1 MNEKSLIEK
10 WLSDDLTEEE
20 RIAFEALE
28 DTPFHKDI
36 VANASKFKA
45 SGFSEMPNFESFKK
59 RIEAPEVPIKKLQ
72 WLNPMLKIASV
83 LMLGL
88 GVYYFLFMNVM
99 TEVHTMVAEKTTIEL
114 PDSSR
119 VLLNALSEVSY
130 NEKNWE
136 EKREI
141 KLQGEAFFDVAK
153 GAKFDVVTSKGTVTV
168 MGTEFNVKQRGDFF
182 EVSCFEGT
190 VRVVTDNKTEILKV
204 GDNLKWYKGVLVTGQ
219 HTQKAPQWTKNS
231 SAFQRI
237 PVSEVLAELE
247 RQYDIK
253 ITLEGVDVNQ
263 LFTGAFVHDNLE
275 NALMAISEPLSLEY
289 EVIKPNTVRLS
300 TSE

>member
-1 MNEKSLIEK
+1 MNKKSLIEK

-45 SGFSEMPNFESFKK
+45 SGFSEMPNFKSFKK
-59 RIEAPEVPIKKLQ
+59 RIKAPEVPVKKLQ

-119 VLLNALSEVSY
+119 VVLNALSEVSY

-136 EKREI
+136 DKREI

-182 EVSCFEGT
+182 EVACFEGT

-219 HTQKAPQWTKNS
+219 HTQKEPQWTKNS

-253 ITLEGVDVNQ
+253 ITLESVDVNQ